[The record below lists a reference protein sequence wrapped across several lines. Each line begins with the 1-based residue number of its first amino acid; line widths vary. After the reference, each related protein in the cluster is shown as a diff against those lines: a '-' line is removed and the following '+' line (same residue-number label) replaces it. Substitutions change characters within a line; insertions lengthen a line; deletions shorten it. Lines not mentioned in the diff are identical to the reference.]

1 MDFITVLI
9 IILGAANLGV
19 FFITQRA
26 VAGLEKL
33 VHPKADRR
41 NGISADLSLTSE
53 ETAQLGKSSARASFF
68 YTLFLNLTAVFP
80 LLGILGTVISLMK
93 LSGADDIAA
102 SFGMALRTTLWG
114 LIFAIVF
121 KLMDSLISAKL
132 DRALDEADYLIHEHD
147 LEKLEKRSEM
157 RNI

>member
-147 LEKLEKRSEM
+147 LEKLEKR
-157 RNI
+157 NV

>member
-9 IILGAANLGV
+9 IILGAANFGV
-19 FFITQRA
+19 FIVTRRV

-33 VHPKADRR
+33 VHPKSDRR
-41 NGISADLSLTSE
+41 NGISADLAMTSE
-53 ETAQLGKSSARASFF
+53 ETAQLGKSSDRASFF

-93 LSGADDIAA
+93 LSGTDDIAA
-102 SFGMALRTTLWG
+102 NFGMALRTTLWG

-121 KLMDSLISAKL
+121 KLLDSLISAKL

-147 LEKLEKRSEM
+147 LEKMEKRQS
-157 RNI
+157 

>member
-19 FFITQRA
+19 FFITQRV

-114 LIFAIVF
+114 LIFAIIF
-121 KLMDSLISAKL
+121 KLMDSLISARL

-147 LEKLEKRSEM
+147 LEKLEKR
-157 RNI
+157 NV